1 MTSATFGLAPKA
13 LKHFIVIRL
22 GLGVY
27 SPAWYDDRLALFEA
41 ITCPSL
47 RAQTDQA
54 FIVLIVVDQ
63 QIPRPVL
70 SRLRDIIANAPH
82 LHIVELDLTNLR
94 QVRHGS
100 WDFVWDHCQ
109 DYIIE
114 QNLLDDPFEYVITSI
129 LDDDDA
135 WHRRTV
141 ELIHNQMAPELPRL
155 IAEESRSLT
164 NYRHTRG
171 QVLTFPRGLKWFVHT
186 DVVQPFHYEF
196 LGISVFV
203 LARFSS
209 GVSALSSRHP
219 AWPAMAQVAV
229 FDVKR
234 VEHDQPMW
242 VYVRHDQ
249 AETLWQ
255 DPTAN
260 RPQQATDRGIAG
272 QVGDSVSLQTL
283 RAEFGIDFAKIETWR
298 ARRRGA
304 PPTEHAGFPAR
315 EQLDCFFR
323 ISALNRQ
330 IAALDRKQQ
339 RNGINAKDEMMLLKQ
354 QRARLKLVRQL
365 RKQGSE
371 LLATR
376 RQIPSGL
383 SQQEVPRAAAVGG
396 ASARSSATDDPEDTG
411 ATTKFALLSYSTTN
425 LGDEIQSIAAQ
436 QFLPHTDL
444 LIDRDT
450 WTTNAGSFRGAP
462 KIILNGWF
470 SNNPENWPPPAFL
483 SPCLI
488 SMHITHERR
497 RPALSNPA
505 SEVLVQGESLEYLKR
520 HQPVGCRDYWTLDLL
535 RERGV
540 ECYFS
545 GCVTLTLGA
554 ADPGRR
560 RDYICAVDLPNDL
573 YPTLAERARSPILR
587 LSHRDTNGG
596 TFEQR
601 CATASRLLN
610 LYAHAK
616 YVVTT
621 RLHCALP
628 CLAFEIPV
636 LLIRAATDQYRFGGL
651 IDFARN
657 CSVESFRDNT
667 VEFDFEKPAPN
678 GGAHYTVRQALIAR
692 LESFTGVPFRP
703 YSPVPPREIDAFP
716 EVAEA

>member
-1 MTSATFGLAPKA
+1 MTSATFGPAPKA
-13 LKHFIVIRL
+13 LKHFVVIRL

-27 SPAWYDDRLALFEA
+27 SPAWYDDRLPLFEA

-47 RAQTDQA
+47 RAQTEQA
-54 FIVLIVVDQ
+54 FTALIVVDQ
-63 QIPRPVL
+63 QIPRPAL
-70 SRLRDIIANAPH
+70 SRLSDIIANAPN

-109 DYIIE
+109 EYIIE
-114 QNLLDDPFEYVITSI
+114 QNLLSDPFEYVITSI

-135 WHRRTV
+135 WHRRTI

-155 IAEESRSLT
+155 IAEEGSSLT

-196 LGISVFV
+196 LGTSVFV

-209 GVSALSSRHP
+209 GVSAMSSRHP

-234 VEHDQPMW
+234 LEHDQPMW
-242 VYVRHDQ
+242 IYVRHDQ

-255 DPTAN
+255 DPTAK
-260 RPQQATDRGIAG
+260 PPLQATDRGIAG
-272 QVGDSVSLQTL
+272 QAGDSRSLQAL

-298 ARRRGA
+298 AGRRDA
-304 PPTEHAGFPAR
+304 PPTEHAGFAAR

-323 ISALNRQ
+323 ITALNRQ

-339 RNGINAKDEMMLLKQ
+339 RNGLNAKDEMLLLKQ
-354 QRARLKLVRQL
+354 QRARLELVEQL
-365 RKQGSE
+365 RKQGSD
-371 LLATR
+371 LFAGR
-376 RQIPSGL
+376 YQSL
-383 SQQEVPRAAAVGG
+383 SEISQHAFPRSAVGD
-396 ASARSSATDDPEDTG
+396 ASACSSVTDDPG
-411 ATTKFALLSYSTTN
+411 NIVATAKFALLSYRTTN

-450 WTTNAGSFRGAP
+450 WTANARSFRGAF

-488 SMHITHERR
+488 SMHMTHERPK
-497 RPALSNPA
+497 PALSSPA
-505 SEVLVQGESLEYLKR
+505 SELLVQGESLEYLKR
-520 HQPVGCRDYWTLDLL
+520 YQPVGCRDLWTLDLL
-535 RERGV
+535 RKRGV

-560 RDYICAVDLPNDL
+560 RDYICAVDLPDDL
-573 YPTLAERARSPILR
+573 YPALAGRARSPILR

-601 CATASRLLN
+601 CARASKLLD

-636 LLIRAATDQYRFGGL
+636 LLVRAATDQYRFDGL
-651 IDFARN
+651 IDFMRN

-667 VEFDFEKPAPN
+667 VEFDFETPAPN

-692 LESFTGVPFRP
+692 LESFTGMPFRP

>member
-1 MTSATFGLAPKA
+1 MTSPTFGSAPKA
-13 LKHFIVIRL
+13 LKHFVVIRL

-27 SPAWYDDRLALFEA
+27 SEAWYNDRLALFEA

-47 RAQTDQA
+47 RSQTDQA
-54 FIVLIVVDQ
+54 FIALIVVDQ
-63 QIPRPVL
+63 QIPKPAL
-70 SRLRDIIANAPH
+70 SRLREIIANAPN

-100 WDFVWDHCQ
+100 WDFVWDYCQ

-114 QNLLDDPFEYVITSI
+114 QNLLSDPFEYVVTSI

-135 WHRRTV
+135 WHLRTV

-155 IAEESRSLT
+155 IAEEKRSLT

-171 QVLTFPRGLKWFVHT
+171 QVLTFSHGLKWFVHT

-209 GVSALSSRHP
+209 GVSAMSSRHP

-229 FDVKR
+229 FDVKSL
-234 VEHDQPMW
+234 EHDQPMW

-255 DPTAN
+255 DPTAK
-260 RPQQATDRGIAG
+260 PPLQATDRGIAG
-272 QVGDSVSLQTL
+272 QTGDSVSLRTL

-298 ARRRGA
+298 ARRRSA
-304 PPTEHAGFPAR
+304 PPTEHAGFLAR

-323 ISALNRQ
+323 IAALNRQ
-330 IAALDRKQQ
+330 IAALDRKQH
-339 RNGINAKDEMMLLKQ
+339 RNGLNAKDEMLLLKQ
-354 QRARLKLVRQL
+354 QRARLELVKQL
-365 RKQGSE
+365 RKQGSDLFAGRYQSLSE
-371 LLATR
+371 
-376 RQIPSGL
+376 I
-383 SQQEVPRAAAVGG
+383 SQQAFPRPAVGD
-396 ASARSSATDDPEDTG
+396 ASACSSVTDDPGDTV
-411 ATTKFALLSYSTTN
+411 ATAKFALLSYSTSN

-450 WTTNAGSFRGAP
+450 WTTNDGSSRGAF

-470 SNNPENWPPPAFL
+470 SNKPENWPPPAFL
-483 SPCLI
+483 SPCLV
-488 SMHITHERR
+488 SMHMTRERPK
-497 RPALSNPA
+497 PALSSPA
-505 SEVLVQGESLEYLKR
+505 SEVLVEGESLEYLKR
-520 HQPVGCRDYWTLDLL
+520 HQPVGCRDSWTLDLL
-535 RERGV
+535 GKHGV

-545 GCVTLTLGA
+545 GCITLTLGA
-554 ADPGRR
+554 PDQGSR
-560 RDYICAVDLPNDL
+560 RDYICAVDLPDDL
-573 YPTLAERARSPILR
+573 YPALAKRARSPILR
-587 LSHRDTNGG
+587 LSHRDTCGG

-636 LLIRAATDQYRFGGL
+636 LLVTAAIDQYRFSGL
-651 IDFARN
+651 TDFVRN
-657 CSVESFRDNT
+657 CSVESLRDNT
-667 VEFDFEKPAPN
+667 VGFDFERPAPN
-678 GGAHYTVRQALIAR
+678 SGAYYAIRQALIAR
-692 LESFTGVPFRP
+692 LESFTGVPHRP
-703 YSPVPPREIDAFP
+703 YRPVPPPEIGAFP
-716 EVAEA
+716 KVAEA